1 METYTFHVLLHVV
14 EHGLPHTPVTVQ
26 YEHGSLNMRRAF
38 SSILLTN
45 QAFPEFVGPQ
55 TMNEDGVS
63 NCNRVGFSSVEVIL
77 QSNCVTSYL
86 SLFKVI
92 LSNDS
97 HSMEM
102 RGSHRSIRIGR
113 CWRSFV

>member
-1 METYTFHVLLHVV
+1 
-14 EHGLPHTPVTVQ
+14 
-26 YEHGSLNMRRAF
+26 MRRAF
-38 SSILLTN
+38 SNILLTN
-45 QAFPEFVGPQ
+45 QVIPKLVGPQ
-55 TMNEDGVS
+55 TMHEDSVS

-77 QSNCVTSYL
+77 QNNCVASYL

-102 RGSHRSIRIGR
+102 RCSQGSIRIGR